1 MGLKKAVAG
10 VIKEGK
16 RVRWPKRDVLIP
28 SIIVVV
34 IIAAVTGLLLF
45 GEDIAGKRLID
56 ILSDAFKSMQQ
67 GVTTMVDNTNMKT
80 AFTDTNTDLSE
91 DIQDNR
97 EQKLGEKAWYV
108 VSTYSTHERKAAYNL
123 QKRVE
128 SMGLDDLIFRIVV
141 VEQQVQV
148 MKDGLP
154 TGKTRMKNLY
164 PGYVFVEMIMTDYAW
179 YIVRNTP
186 GVTGFVGSA
195 GKGTKPFPVP
205 REQIEPVLK
214 RMGMVDESMYDR
226 YAVGDYIKVIHG
238 TLEGT
243 EGRILSINKDTGAV
257 EIETVFFGRTTKVE
271 VEFSEIEKI

>member
-1 MGLKKAVAG
+1 
-10 VIKEGK
+10 
-16 RVRWPKRDVLIP
+16 
-28 SIIVVV
+28 
-34 IIAAVTGLLLF
+34 
-45 GEDIAGKRLID
+45 
-56 ILSDAFKSMQQ
+56 
-67 GVTTMVDNTNMKT
+67 MVDSKT
-80 AFTDTNTDLSE
+80 AFSDTNTDIADESQQANKE
-91 DIQDNR
+91 V
-97 EQKLGEKAWYV
+97 KLGDKAWYV
-108 VSTYSTHERKAAYNL
+108 VSTYSTHERKVAYNL

-128 SMGLDDLIFRIVV
+128 SMGLEDLIFRIIV
-141 VEQQVQV
+141 VEQEVPV

-214 RMGMVDESMYDR
+214 RMGMVDDSMYDR
-226 YAVGDYIKVIHG
+226 YSEGDYVKVIHG

-243 EGRILSINKDTGAV
+243 EGRIISINRDTGAV
-257 EIETVFFGRTTKVE
+257 EISATFFGRTTKTE
-271 VEFSEIEKI
+271 VDFSEIERI